1 MNALVSPDTFVS
13 TMVSIMRRSY
23 KFLEIV
29 NSLIAQDSQD
39 SFLASFLIK
48 EYTLPLN
55 ELFILRRSTILF
67 I

>member
-39 SFLASFLIK
+39 SFLAFFLIK
-48 EYTLPLN
+48 EYTLPLS

>member
-1 MNALVSPDTFVS
+1 MNALVSPDPFVS

-39 SFLASFLIK
+39 YFVAFFLIK
-48 EYTLPLN
+48 EYTLPLT